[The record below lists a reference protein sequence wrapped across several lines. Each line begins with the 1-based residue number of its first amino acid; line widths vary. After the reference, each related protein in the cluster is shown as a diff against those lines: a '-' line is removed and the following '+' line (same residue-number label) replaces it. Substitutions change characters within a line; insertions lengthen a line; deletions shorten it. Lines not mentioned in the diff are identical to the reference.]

1 MIFFTNRLYE
11 TLAVASANTEKG
23 LKLLDDELNQTI
35 KTGTAIYNAK
45 IVKNDKS
52 VEKIEAGSFV
62 FVPNFKNKIIPLE
75 VMDVY
80 EERSYKKIIAE
91 DAGLEL
97 LNSDVGDHKM
107 KGTLREHILAT
118 IGKDSDWTIGI
129 DEIGDSKNL
138 TLEYTGISNQTKRIV
153 QIAGRFGAEIS
164 YDFKFEGN
172 EIKEKRINFVKE
184 RGKDTARRLEVGKEL
199 KDVKRN
205 VSITNLRTAVL
216 GVGKP
221 HKETIKTTK
230 TVKKT
235 IKVEEKPNSTKHTNG
250 KLDPFIN
257 WFQARKGR
265 VRYSMYART
274 GPNSYDCSSA
284 VHFAAKHAGL
294 LPSNHYIG
302 STETLFGMKGKYL
315 DEISRSDIRYG
326 DIFVA
331 GRQGASGGAGG
342 HTGAVL
348 DKNRIIHCNYG
359 SNGIAITPI
368 NGYTGGPPVRFFRWR
383 NSGAGTV
390 SVSNAKY
397 WTNKNI
403 AYHDLGWTLNGL
415 SAGQLNNWIRVKA
428 PGSPFNGQGNV
439 FMEAQKRSGLDAR
452 YILSHAA
459 LESAWGRSNI
469 AKRYNNYFG
478 IGAFDTDPNNA
489 KNFSNSGLASGI
501 INGAKWIAKNYYN
514 SSYKQ
519 TTLYKMRNNNGV
531 HQYATD
537 PNWHTKIAN
546 IMKGSERYTRPATP
560 SKNKTKEI
568 LETVSENKEVEKE
581 TNLKGYKYDD
591 GRYFVDKDGRVCDRE
606 ANAIWSKPNT
616 KGRYLSR
623 VYESEATS
631 QKTLFDE
638 CLNQLKKNNQPEIS
652 YDVNP
657 DKIPKDID
665 IGDRVRIIDHDYS
678 PALYLEARLVDVTTS
693 STNDYIDRAV
703 FANFVPKI
711 SGITQRLLNLQ
722 ANVQDFQYSFEN
734 QPYIMS
740 LESSSGNVFKDD
752 IVDTN
757 LIAKLTKAGI
767 DQSANVDGYIWER
780 ISKYTDK
787 LVVKD
792 EDWNEN
798 HKDLNEH
805 FIELSRSDIELEA
818 TFVCSAM
825 LDDLAVATAS
835 YTIKNLS
842 IGVYKQKEE
851 PDRNLLM
858 WGDVWQWEEGDIRFK
873 RIWKRDRWE
882 DTVTKRDLELLELTP
897 GPPGADG
904 KDGMPG
910 KPGVD
915 GKTSYAHF
923 AYADSADGVVGFTL
937 TATPGRKY
945 IGFYSD
951 FTKTDSKNPS
961 KYEWSRF
968 RGEDGIDGTPGRDGI
983 DGKPGPK
990 GLDGKTPYV
999 HFAYSNSLDGLKDFS
1014 TSDSLNKKYIGFYTD
1029 FSKADSTDY
1038 KDYNWSRYVGEDGK
1052 QGIPG
1057 KAGVDGK
1064 TPYFHTAWAD
1074 NEKGTLNFS
1083 TSYAGEKKYIGTY
1096 TDYNKNDSVN
1106 PSSYTWQLVKG
1117 KDGKDGV
1124 NGIPGKAGQDG
1135 KTPYFHTAWSNSSD
1149 GSKDFSTSQ
1158 AGDKLYIG
1166 TYTDFTKEDSS
1177 DFKKYTWQ
1185 LVKGNKG
1192 DKGSDGKDGGE
1203 FQWNLLLKGDKEII
1217 DSTEYNFAKY
1227 ELAEDIPEGSVV
1239 TLVLNMKG
1247 KRNPNTVSPYNTG
1260 GSLRALNNIN
1270 LPSDSGNEYQT
1281 YYVTDTWRGNKAGN
1295 KTLYLYW
1302 SIFNRPSFEPVSIKW
1317 AKLVYGSNPTLNYV
1331 PAQIEIHGKDGMPGP
1346 KGADGKDGIDGK
1358 DGKTGKIGQNLLRN
1372 SNVPV
1377 SNKDYPT
1384 NIWTLC
1390 ETLKDNEIVTVT
1402 MKVKVDRT
1410 SILHLYNSGGA
1421 ISLAYK
1427 EIMKEDDYKLISYTF
1442 PWKTWID
1449 VTWGEKHYEQTN
1461 PPALYLFN
1469 TTSGDSQDK
1478 ITTSVEWATLT
1489 RGDIPAIEWSPCHAD
1504 TDDAISEKASEES
1517 LQDLQV
1523 HFAMYPSAEE
1533 LNQNKIDLMKQQA
1546 YLDQLK
1552 TAIDSNALS
1561 LEDRLSIIEAN
1572 VGAGKLSLEA
1582 INTYLHFGEE
1592 GVLIGKEGE
1601 QVRLRLINNALEI
1614 TDGTKVVARF
1624 ANNQTETPNL
1634 KVSGA
1639 FEFGYHVANKVDLN
1653 GNKFTVVSPNI

>member
-1 MIFFTNRLYE
+1 MIFFTNRGYE
-11 TLAVASANTEKG
+11 TLAVASADTEKG

-45 IVKNDKS
+45 IAKNDKS

-62 FVPNFKNKIIPLE
+62 FVPNFKNKMIVLE
-75 VMDVY
+75 VMEVE

-118 IGKDSDWTIGI
+118 IGKDSDWVIGI
-129 DEIGDSKNL
+129 DEIGDSRNL
-138 TLEYTGISNQTKRIV
+138 TLEYTGVSNQTKRIV

-164 YDFKFEGN
+164 YSFIFDGN

-184 RGKDTARRLEVGKEL
+184 RGEDKAVRLEVGKEL

-235 IKVEEKPNSTKHTNG
+235 VNVNDSSTTTKHTNG

-265 VRYSMYART
+265 VRYSMYSRM

-315 DEISRSDIRYG
+315 DEISRADIRYG

-368 NGYTGGPPVRFFRWR
+368 NGYTGGPPVRWFRWR
-383 NSGAGTV
+383 NSGYGSQTV
-390 SVSNAKY
+390 SNRRY
-397 WTNKNI
+397 WTNSNVI
-403 AYHDLGWTLNGL
+403 YHDLGFNLGGL
-415 SAGQLNNWIRVKA
+415 SAGQLNNWVRAKS

-439 FMEAQKRSGLDAR
+439 FMEAQKQSGLDAR
-452 YILSHAA
+452 YILAHAA
-459 LESAWGRSNI
+459 LESAWGRSSI

-478 IGAFDTDPNNA
+478 IGAFDNDPNNA

-537 PNWHTKIAN
+537 PNWHNKIAN
-546 IMKGSERYTRPATP
+546 IMKGSERYTSP
-560 SKNKTKEI
+560 SGPNSTKTVTQ
-568 LETVSENKEVEKE
+568 TVTESKEVDKD

-591 GRYFVDKDGRVCDRE
+591 GRFFVDKDGRVCDRE
-606 ANAIWSKPNT
+606 ANAIWAKPNT

-623 VYESEATS
+623 IYESEATS

-657 DKIPKDID
+657 NKIPKNID
-665 IGDRVRIIDHDYS
+665 IGDRVRIIDHGYS

-703 FANFVPKI
+703 FANFVPKT
-711 SGITQRLLNLQ
+711 SGIAERLLNLQ
-722 ANVQDFQYSFEN
+722 ASVQDFKYSFEN
-734 QPYIMS
+734 QPYVMS
-740 LESSSGNVFKDD
+740 LESSSGNVFKND
-752 IVDTN
+752 IVDTH

-780 ISKYTDK
+780 ISKYPDK
-787 LVVKD
+787 VLIKD
-792 EDWNEN
+792 EDWNES
-798 HKDLNEH
+798 HKNNNEH
-805 FIELSRSDIELEA
+805 FIELNRSDIELEA

-835 YTIKNLS
+835 YTIKNFS

-858 WGDVWQWEEGDIRFK
+858 WGDVWQWEEGETKFK
-873 RIWKRDRWE
+873 RIWKSDRWE

-897 GPPGADG
+897 GPPG
-904 KDGMPG
+904 
-910 KPGVD
+910 V
-915 GKTSYAHF
+915 
-923 AYADSADGVVGFTL
+923 
-937 TATPGRKY
+937 
-945 IGFYSD
+945 
-951 FTKTDSKNPS
+951 
-961 KYEWSRF
+961 
-968 RGEDGIDGTPGRDGI
+968 
-983 DGKPGPK
+983 
-990 GLDGKTPYV
+990 
-999 HFAYSNSLDGLKDFS
+999 
-1014 TSDSLNKKYIGFYTD
+1014 
-1029 FSKADSTDY
+1029 
-1038 KDYNWSRYVGEDGK
+1038 
-1052 QGIPG
+1052 
-1057 KAGVDGK
+1057 
-1064 TPYFHTAWAD
+1064 
-1074 NEKGTLNFS
+1074 
-1083 TSYAGEKKYIGTY
+1083 
-1096 TDYNKNDSVN
+1096 
-1106 PSSYTWQLVKG
+1106 
-1117 KDGKDGV
+1117 
-1124 NGIPGKAGQDG
+1124 
-1135 KTPYFHTAWSNSSD
+1135 
-1149 GSKDFSTSQ
+1149 
-1158 AGDKLYIG
+1158 
-1166 TYTDFTKEDSS
+1166 
-1177 DFKKYTWQ
+1177 
-1185 LVKGNKG
+1185 
-1192 DKGSDGKDGGE
+1192 
-1203 FQWNLLLKGDKEII
+1203 
-1217 DSTEYNFAKY
+1217 
-1227 ELAEDIPEGSVV
+1227 
-1239 TLVLNMKG
+1239 
-1247 KRNPNTVSPYNTG
+1247 
-1260 GSLRALNNIN
+1260 
-1270 LPSDSGNEYQT
+1270 
-1281 YYVTDTWRGNKAGN
+1281 
-1295 KTLYLYW
+1295 
-1302 SIFNRPSFEPVSIKW
+1302 
-1317 AKLVYGSNPTLNYV
+1317 
-1331 PAQIEIHGKDGMPGP
+1331 
-1346 KGADGKDGIDGK
+1346 DGK

-1377 SNKDYPT
+1377 SNKNHPIY
-1384 NIWTLC
+1384 IWNLC
-1390 ETLKDNEIVTVT
+1390 ETPETGETMTLTAKLKLEKDDLIG
-1402 MKVKVDRT
+1402 
-1410 SILHLYNSGGA
+1410 LYNSNGY
-1421 ISLAYK
+1421 ISVGEYSNTSKSQDYIIYK
-1427 EIMKEDDYKLISYTF
+1427 STF
-1442 PWKTWID
+1442 KWKDKFLYNGKT
-1449 VTWGEKHYEQTN
+1449 YEQTN
-1461 PPALYLFN
+1461 PPTLRLYAHSNGNGDNKNNN
-1469 TTSGDSQDK
+1469 TVS
-1478 ITTSVEWATLT
+1478 IEWATLT
-1489 RGDIPAIEWSPCHAD
+1489 RGDIPAIEWSPCYAD
-1504 TDDAISEKASEES
+1504 VDDAISEKASEES

-1523 HFAMYPSAEE
+1523 HFAMYPTAEE
-1533 LNQNKIDLMKQQA
+1533 LNQNKVDLMKQQA

-1614 TDGTKVVARF
+1614 TDGSKVVARF

-1634 KVSGA
+1634 KVTGA
-1639 FEFGYHVANKVDLN
+1639 FEFGYHVASKVDLD
-1653 GNKFTVVSPNI
+1653 GNKYTVISSNI

>member
-1 MIFFTNRLYE
+1 MIFFTNRLYK
-11 TLAVASANTEKG
+11 TLAVASPDTHKG
-23 LKLLDDELNQTI
+23 LRLLDDELNQTI
-35 KTGTAIYNAK
+35 KTGTAIYTGK
-45 IVKNDKS
+45 IAKNDIS

-75 VMDVY
+75 VMEV
-80 EERSYKKIIAE
+80 EESRSYKKIIAE

-118 IGKDSDWTIGI
+118 IGNDSDWVIGI

-138 TLEYTGISNQTKRIV
+138 TLEYTGVSNQTKRIV

-164 YDFKFEGN
+164 YDFKFDGN

-216 GVGKP
+216 GIGRP
-221 HKETIKTTK
+221 HKESIKTTK

-235 IKVEEKPNSTKHTNG
+235 VKVNDSSSTTKQTNG
-250 KLDPFIN
+250 KLDAFIG
-257 WFQARKGR
+257 WFQARKGK
-265 VRYSMYART
+265 VSYSMYSRM
-274 GPNSYDCSSA
+274 GPRSYDCSSA

-331 GRQGASGGAGG
+331 GRQGASGGAAG

-348 DKNRIIHCNYG
+348 DKNRIIHCTY
-359 SNGIAITPI
+359 SKNGIAITPI

-390 SVSNAKY
+390 SVNNAKY
-397 WTNKNI
+397 WTNNNI

-415 SAGQLNNWIRVKA
+415 NAGQLNNWIRA
-428 PGSPFNGQGNV
+428 TSPSSPFNGQGNV
-439 FMEAQKRSGLDAR
+439 FMEAQKQSGLDAR
-452 YILSHAA
+452 YILAHAA

-478 IGAFDTDPNNA
+478 IGAFDNDPNNA

-537 PNWHTKIAN
+537 SNWHNKIAN
-546 IMKGSERYTRPATP
+546 IMKGSERYTRPAAP
-560 SKNKTKEI
+560 SKNKTKEV
-568 LETVSENKEVEKE
+568 LESVTENKEVEKE
-581 TNLKGYKYDD
+581 TNLKGYQYDD

-638 CLNQLKKNNQPEIS
+638 CLNQLKKNNQPEVS

-703 FANFVPKI
+703 FANFVPKT
-711 SGITQRLLNLQ
+711 SGIAQRLLNLQ
-722 ANVQDFQYSFEN
+722 ANVQDFKYSFEN
-734 QPYIMS
+734 QPYVMS

-780 ISKYTDK
+780 ISKYPDK
-787 LVVKD
+787 LVVSD
-792 EDWNEN
+792 EKWNEN

-805 FIELSRSDIELEA
+805 FIELKRSDIELEA

-851 PDRNLLM
+851 PDRQHLM
-858 WGDVWQWEEGDIRFK
+858 WGDVWQWEEGDIHFK
-873 RIWKRDRWE
+873 RIWKGDRWE

-910 KPGVD
+910 PKGAD
-915 GKTSYAHF
+915 GKTSYMHF
-923 AYADSADGVVGFTL
+923 AYADSKDGVVGFTL
-937 TATPGRKY
+937 TATTG
-945 IGFYSD
+945 
-951 FTKTDSKNPS
+951 
-961 KYEWSRF
+961 
-968 RGEDGIDGTPGRDGI
+968 
-983 DGKPGPK
+983 
-990 GLDGKTPYV
+990 
-999 HFAYSNSLDGLKDFS
+999 
-1014 TSDSLNKKYIGFYTD
+1014 KKYIGFYTD
-1029 FSKADSTDY
+1029 FIKEDSKDPKKY
-1038 KDYNWSRYVGEDGK
+1038 EWSKYVGDDGK
-1052 QGIPG
+1052 PGKDGINGIPG
-1057 KAGVDGK
+1057 KAGADGK
-1064 TPYFHTAWAD
+1064 TPYFHTAWA
-1074 NEKGTLNFS
+1074 
-1083 TSYAGEKKYIGTY
+1083 
-1096 TDYNKNDSVN
+1096 
-1106 PSSYTWQLVKG
+1106 
-1117 KDGKDGV
+1117 
-1124 NGIPGKAGQDG
+1124 
-1135 KTPYFHTAWSNSSD
+1135 NSSD

-1158 AGDKLYIG
+1158 AGEKLYIG
-1166 TYTDFTKEDSS
+1166 TYTDFVKEDSA
-1177 DFKKYTWQ
+1177 DPKKYTWQ

-1192 DKGSDGKDGGE
+1192 EKGDPGKQGVPGIDGKDGHTLTVQAYFSGTFKNHYTKGVFSNCDVFYDGVKIKVE
-1203 FQWNLLLKGDKEII
+1203 DTDAEYYYAGGVNTADYAKGYPESKQGWGDALRSNRDYLEIKYIISYRGLK
-1217 DSTEYNFAKY
+1217 SS
-1227 ELAEDIPEGSVV
+1227 SV
-1239 TLVLNMKG
+1239 
-1247 KRNPNTVSPYNTG
+1247 
-1260 GSLRALNNIN
+1260 
-1270 LPSDSGNEYQT
+1270 
-1281 YYVTDTWRGNKAGN
+1281 
-1295 KTLYLYW
+1295 
-1302 SIFNRPSFEPVSIKW
+1302 
-1317 AKLVYGSNPTLNYV
+1317 AKLVNVNDGEKGS
-1331 PAQIEIHGKDGMPGP
+1331 PGQ
-1346 KGADGKDGIDGK
+1346 

-1384 NIWTLC
+1384 KIWDIC
-1390 ETLKDNEIVTVT
+1390 ETLKDGEIVTFT
-1402 MKVKVDRT
+1402 MKVKVDRL
-1410 SILHLYNSGGA
+1410 SNVCLYNSGVA
-1421 ISLAYK
+1421 IYLRGENVAK
-1427 EIMKEDDYKLISYTF
+1427 KDDYKLIYMTF
-1442 PWKTWID
+1442 PWKTWAD
-1449 VTWGEKHYEQTN
+1449 VSWGQKHYEQTN
-1461 PPALYLFN
+1461 PPTVHLYNL
-1469 TTSGDSQDK
+1469 TLSGSQEK

-1489 RGDIPAIEWSPCHAD
+1489 RGDIPAIEWSPCYAD

-1523 HFAMYPSAEE
+1523 HFAMYPTAEE

-1561 LEDRLSIIEAN
+1561 LEDRLNIIEAN

-1614 TDGTKVVARF
+1614 TDGSKVVARF

-1653 GNKFTVVSPNI
+1653 GNKFTVISPNI

>member
-1 MIFFTNRLYE
+1 MIFFTNRGYE
-11 TLAVASANTEKG
+11 TLAVASADTEKG

-45 IVKNDKS
+45 IAKNDKS

-62 FVPNFKNKIIPLE
+62 FVPNFKNKMIPLE

-129 DEIGDSKNL
+129 DEIGDSRNL
-138 TLEYTGISNQTKRIV
+138 TLEYTGVSNQTKRIV

-164 YDFKFEGN
+164 YSFIFDGN

-184 RGKDTARRLEVGKEL
+184 RGEDKAVRLEVGKEL

-205 VSITNLRTAVL
+205 ISITNLRTAVL

-235 IKVEEKPNSTKHTNG
+235 VNVNDSSTTTKHTNG

-265 VRYSMYART
+265 VRYSMYSRM
-274 GPNSYDCSSA
+274 GPSSYDCSSS

-315 DEISRSDIRYG
+315 DEISRADIRYG

-368 NGYTGGPPVRFFRWR
+368 NGYTGGPPVRWFRWR
-383 NSGAGTV
+383 NSGYGSQTV
-390 SVSNAKY
+390 SNRRY
-397 WTNKNI
+397 WTNSNVI
-403 AYHDLGWTLNGL
+403 YHNLGFNLGGL
-415 SAGQLNNWIRVKA
+415 SAGQLNNWIRA
-428 PGSPFNGQGNV
+428 TSPSSPFNGQGNV
-439 FMEAQKRSGLDAR
+439 FMEAQKQSGLDAR
-452 YILSHAA
+452 YILAHAA

-478 IGAFDTDPNNA
+478 IGAFDNDPNNA

-537 PNWHTKIAN
+537 PNWHNKIAN
-546 IMKGSERYTRPATP
+546 IMKGSERYTSP
-560 SKNKTKEI
+560 SGPNSTKTVTQ
-568 LETVSENKEVEKE
+568 TVTESKEVDKD

-591 GRYFVDKDGRVCDRE
+591 GRFFVDKDGRVCDRE
-606 ANAIWSKPNT
+606 ANAIWAKPNT
-616 KGRYLSR
+616 KGKYLSR
-623 VYESEATS
+623 IYESEATS

-638 CLNQLKKNNQPEIS
+638 CLSQLKKNNQPEVS

-657 DKIPKDID
+657 NKIPKDID
-665 IGDRVRIIDHDYS
+665 VGDRVRIIDHDYS

-693 STNDYIDRAV
+693 STNDYINSAV
-703 FANFVPKI
+703 FANFVPKT
-711 SGITQRLLNLQ
+711 SGIAERLLNLQ
-722 ANVQDFQYSFEN
+722 ANVQEFKYSFEN
-734 QPYIMS
+734 QPYVMS

-780 ISKYTDK
+780 ISKYPDK
-787 LVVKD
+787 LVIKD
-792 EDWNEN
+792 EEWNEN
-798 HKDLNEH
+798 HKELNEH

-842 IGVYKQKEE
+842 IGIYKQKEE

-858 WGDVWQWEEGDIRFK
+858 WGDVWQWEEGKTKFK
-873 RIWKRDRWE
+873 RIWKGDRWE

-897 GPPGADG
+897 GPPGQDG

-910 KPGVD
+910 KAGAD
-915 GKTSYAHF
+915 GKTSYMHF
-923 AYADSADGVVGFTL
+923 AYADSKDGVVGFTL
-937 TATPGRKY
+937 TATSG
-945 IGFYSD
+945 
-951 FTKTDSKNPS
+951 
-961 KYEWSRF
+961 
-968 RGEDGIDGTPGRDGI
+968 
-983 DGKPGPK
+983 
-990 GLDGKTPYV
+990 
-999 HFAYSNSLDGLKDFS
+999 
-1014 TSDSLNKKYIGFYTD
+1014 KKYIGFYTD
-1029 FSKADSTDY
+1029 FVKADS
-1038 KDYNWSRYVGEDGK
+1038 KDPKKYEWSKYVGDDGK
-1052 QGIPG
+1052 P
-1057 KAGVDGK
+1057 
-1064 TPYFHTAWAD
+1064 
-1074 NEKGTLNFS
+1074 
-1083 TSYAGEKKYIGTY
+1083 
-1096 TDYNKNDSVN
+1096 
-1106 PSSYTWQLVKG
+1106 
-1117 KDGKDGV
+1117 GKDGV
-1124 NGIPGKAGQDG
+1124 NGIPGKAGADG
-1135 KTPYFHTAWSNSSD
+1135 KTPYFHTAWANSSD

-1158 AGDKLYIG
+1158 AGEKLYIG
-1166 TYTDFTKEDSS
+1166 TYTDYAKEDSR
-1177 DFKKYTWQ
+1177 DPKKYTWQ
-1185 LVKGNKG
+1185 LVKGNTGPKG
-1192 DKGSDGKDGGE
+1192 VDGKDGHVLTVEAWLEGE
-1203 FQWNLLLKGDKEII
+1203 FRNYKTKNVKRII
-1217 DSTEYNFAKY
+1217 QAKY
-1227 ELAEDIPEGSVV
+1227 DGEDIELDNSNTEVYNCYGNGEWSRAALSDFWADWDRQYEYIANKVV
-1239 TLVLNMKG
+1239 VSYKG
-1247 KRNPNTVSPYNTG
+1247 LKAEAYAR
-1260 GSLRALNNIN
+1260 LDNI
-1270 LPSDSGNEYQT
+1270 
-1281 YYVTDTWRGNKAGN
+1281 
-1295 KTLYLYW
+1295 
-1302 SIFNRPSFEPVSIKW
+1302 
-1317 AKLVYGSNPTLNYV
+1317 
-1331 PAQIEIHGKDGMPGP
+1331 KDGEKGEPGKQGIP
-1346 KGADGKDGIDGK
+1346 GKNGADGK

-1377 SNKDYPT
+1377 ENKDYNT
-1384 NIWTLC
+1384 NEWTLC
-1390 ETLKDNEIVTVT
+1390 ETPTTGET
-1402 MKVKVDRT
+1402 MTFTAKVKLEKDDKLMV
-1410 SILHLYNSGGA
+1410 YNSGGM
-1421 ISLAYK
+1421 IRLNWWTEVKSG
-1427 EIMKEDDYKLISYTF
+1427 DYVIYSSTF
-1442 PWKTWID
+1442 NWRDKIEYNGKT
-1449 VTWGEKHYEQTN
+1449 YEQTN
-1461 PPALYLFN
+1461 PPTLIFYAHSNGNGNNKNNN
-1469 TTSGDSQDK
+1469 TVS
-1478 ITTSVEWATLT
+1478 IEWATLT
-1489 RGDIPAIEWSPCHAD
+1489 RGDIPAIEWSPCYAD

-1523 HFAMYPSAEE
+1523 HFAMYPTAEE

-1634 KVSGA
+1634 KVTGA
-1639 FEFGYHVANKVDLN
+1639 FEFGYHVASKVDLD
-1653 GNKFTVVSPNI
+1653 GNKFTVISSNI

>member
-1 MIFFTNRLYE
+1 MIFFTNRGYE
-11 TLAVASANTEKG
+11 TLAVASVDTEKG

-35 KTGTAIYNAK
+35 NTGTAIYNAK
-45 IVKNDKS
+45 IAKNDKS

-62 FVPNFKNKIIPLE
+62 FVPNFKNKMIPLE

-138 TLEYTGISNQTKRIV
+138 TLEYTGVSNQTKRIV

-164 YDFKFEGN
+164 YSFIFDGN

-184 RGKDTARRLEVGKEL
+184 RGEDKAVRLEVGKEL

-235 IKVEEKPNSTKHTNG
+235 VNVNDGSTTTKHTNG

-265 VRYSMYART
+265 VRYSMYSRM
-274 GPNSYDCSSA
+274 GPSSYDCSSA

-368 NGYTGGPPVRFFRWR
+368 NGYTGGPPVRWFRWR
-383 NSGAGTV
+383 NSGYGSQTV
-390 SVSNAKY
+390 SNRRY
-397 WTNKNI
+397 WTNSNVI
-403 AYHDLGWTLNGL
+403 YHDLGFNLGGL
-415 SAGQLNNWIRVKA
+415 SAGQLNNWIRA
-428 PGSPFNGQGNV
+428 TSPGSPFNGQGNV
-439 FMEAQKRSGLDAR
+439 FMEAQKQSGLDAR
-452 YILSHAA
+452 YILAHAA
-459 LESAWGRSNI
+459 LESGWGKSNI

-478 IGAFDTDPNNA
+478 IGAFDNDPNNA

-537 PNWHTKIAN
+537 PNWHNKIAN
-546 IMKGSERYTRPATP
+546 IMKGSERYTSP
-560 SKNKTKEI
+560 SGLNSRKTVTQ
-568 LETVSENKEVEKE
+568 TVTESKQVDKD

-591 GRYFVDKDGRVCDRE
+591 GRFFVDKDGRVCDRE
-606 ANAIWSKPNT
+606 ANAIWAKPNT

-638 CLNQLKKNNQPEIS
+638 CLNQLKKNNEPEVT

-657 DKIPKDID
+657 NKIPKDID

-693 STNDYIDRAV
+693 STNDYINSAV
-703 FANFVPKI
+703 FANFVPKT
-711 SGITQRLLNLQ
+711 SGIAERLLNLQ
-722 ANVQDFQYSFEN
+722 ANVQDFKYSFEN
-734 QPYIMS
+734 QPYVMS

-780 ISKYTDK
+780 ISKYPDK
-787 LVVKD
+787 LVVDD
-792 EDWNEN
+792 EKWNEN
-798 HKDLNEH
+798 HKDNNEH
-805 FIELSRSDIELEA
+805 FIELTRSDIELEA

-842 IGVYKQKEE
+842 IGIYKQKEE
-851 PDRNLLM
+851 PDRKLLM
-858 WGDVWQWEEGDIRFK
+858 WGDVWQWEDGETKFK
-873 RIWKRDRWE
+873 RIWKGDRWE

-910 KPGVD
+910 KPGAD
-915 GKTSYAHF
+915 GKTSYMHF
-923 AYADSADGVVGFTL
+923 AYSDSQDGVVGFTL
-937 TATPGRKY
+937 TATSG
-945 IGFYSD
+945 
-951 FTKTDSKNPS
+951 
-961 KYEWSRF
+961 
-968 RGEDGIDGTPGRDGI
+968 
-983 DGKPGPK
+983 
-990 GLDGKTPYV
+990 
-999 HFAYSNSLDGLKDFS
+999 
-1014 TSDSLNKKYIGFYTD
+1014 KKYIGFYTD
-1029 FSKADSTDY
+1029 FVKEDSKDPKKY
-1038 KDYNWSRYVGEDGK
+1038 EWSKYVGDDGK
-1052 QGIPG
+1052 P
-1057 KAGVDGK
+1057 
-1064 TPYFHTAWAD
+1064 
-1074 NEKGTLNFS
+1074 
-1083 TSYAGEKKYIGTY
+1083 
-1096 TDYNKNDSVN
+1096 
-1106 PSSYTWQLVKG
+1106 
-1117 KDGKDGV
+1117 GKDGV
-1124 NGIPGKAGQDG
+1124 NGIPGKAGADG
-1135 KTPYFHTAWSNSSD
+1135 KTPYFHTAWANSSD

-1158 AGDKLYIG
+1158 AGEKMYIG
-1166 TYTDFTKEDSS
+1166 TYTDFVKEDSA
-1177 DFKKYTWQ
+1177 DPKKYTWQ
-1185 LVKGNKG
+1185 LVKGNTGPKG
-1192 DKGSDGKDGGE
+1192 DKGDRGPTGAKGVDGKDGHVLTVEVWLEGE
-1203 FQWNLLLKGDKEII
+1203 FRNYKTKDVKRIIQAKYDGEDIELDSSNTEIYNCYGNGEWEKTSLVGYWGDRDRQYEYIANKVVVSYKGLKAEAYARLDNIKDGEKGDPGKQG
-1217 DSTEYNFAKY
+1217 
-1227 ELAEDIPEGSVV
+1227 IP
-1239 TLVLNMKG
+1239 G
-1247 KRNPNTVSPYNTG
+1247 KN
-1260 GSLRALNNIN
+1260 
-1270 LPSDSGNEYQT
+1270 
-1281 YYVTDTWRGNKAGN
+1281 
-1295 KTLYLYW
+1295 
-1302 SIFNRPSFEPVSIKW
+1302 
-1317 AKLVYGSNPTLNYV
+1317 
-1331 PAQIEIHGKDGMPGP
+1331 
-1346 KGADGKDGIDGK
+1346 GIDGK

-1377 SNKDYPT
+1377 SNKNYPT
-1384 NIWTLC
+1384 NIWNLC
-1390 ETLKDNEIVTVT
+1390 ETPTTGETMTFTVKIKMEKDDSLQLINSDWRIPLMEFKKLSKDYQIWSKTFNW
-1402 MKVKVDRT
+1402 VDKREYNGKT
-1410 SILHLYNSGGA
+1410 YEQKNPPSLHLYINSNGNGNNK
-1421 ISLAYK
+1421 Y
-1427 EIMKEDDYKLISYTF
+1427 
-1442 PWKTWID
+1442 
-1449 VTWGEKHYEQTN
+1449 N
-1461 PPALYLFN
+1461 N
-1469 TTSGDSQDK
+1469 TVS
-1478 ITTSVEWATLT
+1478 IEWATLT
-1489 RGDIPAIEWSPCHAD
+1489 RGDIPAIEWSPCYAD
-1504 TDDAISEKASEES
+1504 VDDSISEKASEES

-1523 HFAMYPSAEE
+1523 HFAMYPTAEE

-1601 QVRLRLINNALEI
+1601 QLRLRLINNALEI
-1614 TDGTKVVARF
+1614 TDGSKVVARF

-1634 KVSGA
+1634 KVTGA
-1639 FEFGYHVANKVDLN
+1639 FEFGYHVASKVDLD
-1653 GNKFTVVSPNI
+1653 GNKYTVISSNI

>member
-11 TLAVASANTEKG
+11 TLAVASSDTHKG
-23 LKLLDDELNQTI
+23 LVLLDDELNQTI
-35 KTGTAIYNAK
+35 KTGTAIYTGK
-45 IVKNDKS
+45 IAKNDIS

-75 VMDVY
+75 VMEV
-80 EERSYKKIIAE
+80 EESRSYKKIIAE

-107 KGTLREHILAT
+107 KGTLREHIMAT
-118 IGKDSDWTIGI
+118 IGNDSDWVIGI
-129 DEIGDSKNL
+129 DEIGDSRNL
-138 TLEYTGISNQTKRIV
+138 TLEYTGVSNQTKRIV

-164 YDFKFEGN
+164 YDFKFDGN

-184 RGKDTARRLEVGKEL
+184 RGKDTARRLEIGKEL

-205 VSITNLRTAVL
+205 VSIANLRTAVL
-216 GVGKP
+216 GIGKP
-221 HKETIKTTK
+221 YKENIKTTK

-235 IKVEEKPNSTKHTNG
+235 VKVNDSSSTTKQTNG
-250 KLDPFIN
+250 KLDAFIG
-257 WFQARKGR
+257 WFQARKGK
-265 VRYSMYART
+265 VSYSMYSRM

-331 GRQGASGGAGG
+331 GRQGASGGAAG

-348 DKNRIIHCNYG
+348 DKNRIIHCTY
-359 SNGIAITPI
+359 SKNGIAITPI

-390 SVSNAKY
+390 SVNNAKY
-397 WTNKNI
+397 WTNNNI

-415 SAGQLNNWIRVKA
+415 NAGQLNNWIRA
-428 PGSPFNGQGNV
+428 TSPGSPFNGQGNV
-439 FMEAQKRSGLDAR
+439 FMEAQKQSGLDAR
-452 YILSHAA
+452 YILAHAA

-478 IGAFDTDPNNA
+478 IGAFDNDPNNA

-537 PNWHTKIAN
+537 PNWHNKIAN
-546 IMKGSERYTRPATP
+546 IMKGSERYTRPAVP
-560 SKNKTKEI
+560 SKNKTKEV
-568 LETVSENKEVEKE
+568 LETVTENKEIEKE

-591 GRYFVDKDGRVCDRE
+591 GRYFVDKEGRVCDRE

-703 FANFVPKI
+703 FANFVPKT
-711 SGITQRLLNLQ
+711 SGIAERLLNLQ
-722 ANVQDFQYSFEN
+722 ANVQDFKYSFEN
-734 QPYIMS
+734 QPYVMS

-780 ISKYTDK
+780 ISKYPDK

-792 EDWNEN
+792 EEWNEN
-798 HKDLNEH
+798 HKDNNEH

-842 IGVYKQKEE
+842 IGIYKQKEE
-851 PDRNLLM
+851 PDRKLLM
-858 WGDVWQWEEGDIRFK
+858 WGDVWQWEEGDIKFK
-873 RIWKRDRWE
+873 RIWKGDRWE

-897 GPPGADG
+897 GPPGQDG

-910 KPGVD
+910 KAGAD
-915 GKTSYAHF
+915 GKTSYMHF
-923 AYADSADGVVGFTL
+923 AYADSQDGVIGFTL
-937 TATPGRKY
+937 TATNG
-945 IGFYSD
+945 
-951 FTKTDSKNPS
+951 
-961 KYEWSRF
+961 
-968 RGEDGIDGTPGRDGI
+968 
-983 DGKPGPK
+983 
-990 GLDGKTPYV
+990 
-999 HFAYSNSLDGLKDFS
+999 
-1014 TSDSLNKKYIGFYTD
+1014 KKYIGFYTD
-1029 FSKADSTDY
+1029 FVKEDSKDPKKY
-1038 KDYNWSRYVGEDGK
+1038 EWSKYVGDDGRPGRDGAK
-1052 QGIPG
+1052 GIPG
-1057 KAGVDGK
+1057 KAG
-1064 TPYFHTAWAD
+1064 A
-1074 NEKGTLNFS
+1074 
-1083 TSYAGEKKYIGTY
+1083 
-1096 TDYNKNDSVN
+1096 
-1106 PSSYTWQLVKG
+1106 
-1117 KDGKDGV
+1117 
-1124 NGIPGKAGQDG
+1124 DG
-1135 KTPYFHTAWSNSSD
+1135 KTPYFHTAWSNSAD
-1149 GSKDFSTSQ
+1149 GGKDFSISQ
-1158 AGDKLYIG
+1158 AGEKLYIG
-1166 TYTDFTKEDSS
+1166 TYTDYTKEDSV
-1177 DFKKYTWQ
+1177 DPKKYTWQ

-1192 DKGSDGKDGGE
+1192 DKGDTGSKGQDGKQGPKGEQGIPGKDGQPGA
-1203 FQWNLLLKGDKEII
+1203 KGD
-1217 DSTEYNFAKY
+1217 
-1227 ELAEDIPEGSVV
+1227 
-1239 TLVLNMKG
+1239 
-1247 KRNPNTVSPYNTG
+1247 
-1260 GSLRALNNIN
+1260 
-1270 LPSDSGNEYQT
+1270 
-1281 YYVTDTWRGNKAGN
+1281 RGP
-1295 KTLYLYW
+1295 
-1302 SIFNRPSFEPVSIKW
+1302 I
-1317 AKLVYGSNPTLNYV
+1317 
-1331 PAQIEIHGKDGMPGP
+1331 GP
-1346 KGADGKDGIDGK
+1346 KGADGK

-1377 SNKDYPT
+1377 SNKDYNT
-1384 NIWTLC
+1384 KEWTLC
-1390 ETLKDNEIVTVT
+1390 ETPTTGET
-1402 MKVKVDRT
+1402 MTFTAKVKLEKDDKLMV
-1410 SILHLYNSGGA
+1410 YNSGEM
-1421 ISLAYK
+1421 IRLNWWTDVSKSKDYVIYSSTFNWKDTYEYK
-1427 EIMKEDDYKLISYTF
+1427 GNS
-1442 PWKTWID
+1442 
-1449 VTWGEKHYEQTN
+1449 YEQTN
-1461 PPALYLFN
+1461 PPTLRVYTHSNGNGNNKNNN
-1469 TTSGDSQDK
+1469 TVS
-1478 ITTSVEWATLT
+1478 IEWATLT
-1489 RGDIPAIEWSPCHAD
+1489 RGDIPAIEWSPCYAD
-1504 TDDAISEKASEES
+1504 VDDAISEKASEES

-1523 HFAMYPSAEE
+1523 HFAMYPTAEE

-1546 YLDQLK
+1546 YLNQLK

-1614 TDGTKVVARF
+1614 TDGSKVVARF

-1639 FEFGYHVANKVDLN
+1639 FEFGYHVANKVDLG
-1653 GNKFTVVSPNI
+1653 GNKYTVISANI

>member
-1 MIFFTNRLYE
+1 MIFFTNRGYE
-11 TLAVASANTEKG
+11 TLAVASADTEKG

-45 IVKNDKS
+45 IAKNDKS

-62 FVPNFKNKIIPLE
+62 FVPNFKNKMIVLE
-75 VMDVY
+75 VMEVE

-118 IGKDSDWTIGI
+118 IGKDSDWVIGI
-129 DEIGDSKNL
+129 DEIGDSRNL
-138 TLEYTGISNQTKRIV
+138 TLEYTGVSNQTKRIV

-164 YDFKFEGN
+164 YSFIFDGN

-184 RGKDTARRLEVGKEL
+184 RVEDKAVRLEVGKEL

-235 IKVEEKPNSTKHTNG
+235 VNVNDSSTTTKHTNG

-265 VRYSMYART
+265 VRYSMYSRM

-315 DEISRSDIRYG
+315 DEISRADIRYG

-368 NGYTGGPPVRFFRWR
+368 NGYTGGPPVRWFRWR
-383 NSGAGTV
+383 NSGYGSQTV
-390 SVSNAKY
+390 SNRRY
-397 WTNKNI
+397 WTNSNVI
-403 AYHDLGWTLNGL
+403 YHDLGFNLGGL
-415 SAGQLNNWIRVKA
+415 SAGQLNNWVRAKS

-439 FMEAQKRSGLDAR
+439 FMEAQKQSGLDAR
-452 YILSHAA
+452 YILAHAA
-459 LESAWGRSNI
+459 LESAWGRSSI

-478 IGAFDTDPNNA
+478 IGAFDNDPNNA

-537 PNWHTKIAN
+537 PNWHNKIAN
-546 IMKGSERYTRPATP
+546 IMKGSERYTSP
-560 SKNKTKEI
+560 SGPNSTKTVTQ
-568 LETVSENKEVEKE
+568 TVTESKEVDKD

-591 GRYFVDKDGRVCDRE
+591 GRFFVDKDGRVCDRE
-606 ANAIWSKPNT
+606 ANAIWAKPNT

-623 VYESEATS
+623 IYESEATS

-657 DKIPKDID
+657 NKIPKNID
-665 IGDRVRIIDHDYS
+665 IGDRVRIIDHGYS

-703 FANFVPKI
+703 FANFVPKT
-711 SGITQRLLNLQ
+711 SGIAERLLNLQ
-722 ANVQDFQYSFEN
+722 ASVQDFKYSFEN
-734 QPYIMS
+734 QPYVMS
-740 LESSSGNVFKDD
+740 LESSSGNVFKND
-752 IVDTN
+752 IVDTH

-780 ISKYTDK
+780 ISKYPDK
-787 LVVKD
+787 VLIKD
-792 EDWNEN
+792 EDWNES
-798 HKDLNEH
+798 HKDNNEH
-805 FIELSRSDIELEA
+805 FIELNRSDIELEA

-835 YTIKNLS
+835 YTIKNFS

-858 WGDVWQWEEGDIRFK
+858 WGDVWQWEEGETKFK
-873 RIWKRDRWE
+873 RIWKSDRWE

-897 GPPGADG
+897 GPPG
-904 KDGMPG
+904 
-910 KPGVD
+910 V
-915 GKTSYAHF
+915 
-923 AYADSADGVVGFTL
+923 
-937 TATPGRKY
+937 
-945 IGFYSD
+945 
-951 FTKTDSKNPS
+951 
-961 KYEWSRF
+961 
-968 RGEDGIDGTPGRDGI
+968 
-983 DGKPGPK
+983 
-990 GLDGKTPYV
+990 
-999 HFAYSNSLDGLKDFS
+999 
-1014 TSDSLNKKYIGFYTD
+1014 
-1029 FSKADSTDY
+1029 
-1038 KDYNWSRYVGEDGK
+1038 
-1052 QGIPG
+1052 
-1057 KAGVDGK
+1057 
-1064 TPYFHTAWAD
+1064 
-1074 NEKGTLNFS
+1074 
-1083 TSYAGEKKYIGTY
+1083 
-1096 TDYNKNDSVN
+1096 
-1106 PSSYTWQLVKG
+1106 
-1117 KDGKDGV
+1117 
-1124 NGIPGKAGQDG
+1124 
-1135 KTPYFHTAWSNSSD
+1135 
-1149 GSKDFSTSQ
+1149 
-1158 AGDKLYIG
+1158 
-1166 TYTDFTKEDSS
+1166 
-1177 DFKKYTWQ
+1177 
-1185 LVKGNKG
+1185 
-1192 DKGSDGKDGGE
+1192 
-1203 FQWNLLLKGDKEII
+1203 
-1217 DSTEYNFAKY
+1217 
-1227 ELAEDIPEGSVV
+1227 
-1239 TLVLNMKG
+1239 
-1247 KRNPNTVSPYNTG
+1247 
-1260 GSLRALNNIN
+1260 
-1270 LPSDSGNEYQT
+1270 
-1281 YYVTDTWRGNKAGN
+1281 
-1295 KTLYLYW
+1295 
-1302 SIFNRPSFEPVSIKW
+1302 
-1317 AKLVYGSNPTLNYV
+1317 
-1331 PAQIEIHGKDGMPGP
+1331 
-1346 KGADGKDGIDGK
+1346 DGK

-1377 SNKDYPT
+1377 SNKNHPIY
-1384 NIWTLC
+1384 IWNLC
-1390 ETLKDNEIVTVT
+1390 ETPETGETMTLTAKLKLEKDDLIG
-1402 MKVKVDRT
+1402 
-1410 SILHLYNSGGA
+1410 LYNSNGY
-1421 ISLAYK
+1421 ISVGEYSNTSKSQDYIIYK
-1427 EIMKEDDYKLISYTF
+1427 STF
-1442 PWKTWID
+1442 KWKDKFLYNGKT
-1449 VTWGEKHYEQTN
+1449 YEQTN
-1461 PPALYLFN
+1461 PPTLRLYAHSNGNGDNKNNN
-1469 TTSGDSQDK
+1469 TVS
-1478 ITTSVEWATLT
+1478 IEWATLT
-1489 RGDIPAIEWSPCHAD
+1489 RGDIPAIEWSPCYAD
-1504 TDDAISEKASEES
+1504 VDDAISEKASEES

-1523 HFAMYPSAEE
+1523 HFAMYPTAEE
-1533 LNQNKIDLMKQQA
+1533 LNQNKVDLMKQQA

-1614 TDGTKVVARF
+1614 TDGSKVVARF

-1634 KVSGA
+1634 KVTGA
-1639 FEFGYHVANKVDLN
+1639 FEFGYHVASKVDLD
-1653 GNKFTVVSPNI
+1653 GNKYTVISSNI

>member
-11 TLAVASANTEKG
+11 TLAVASVDTEEG

-35 KTGTAIYNAK
+35 KTGTAIYTAK
-45 IVKNDKS
+45 IAKNDIS
-52 VEKIEAGSFV
+52 AEKVEAGSFV
-62 FVPNFKNKIIPLE
+62 FVPNFKNKIIVLE

-80 EERSYKKIIAE
+80 DERSYKKIIAE

-118 IGKDSDWTIGI
+118 IGDDSDWVIGL
-129 DEIGDSKNL
+129 DEIGNSKNL

-164 YDFKFEGN
+164 YDFIFDGN

-265 VRYSMYART
+265 VRYSMYARM

-390 SVSNAKY
+390 SVSNSKY

-415 SAGQLNNWIRVKA
+415 SAGQLNNWIRAKA

-439 FMEAQKRSGLDAR
+439 FMEAQKQSGLDAR

-469 AKRYNNYFG
+469 AKKYNNYFG
-478 IGAFDTDPNNA
+478 IGAFDNDPNNA

-514 SSYKQ
+514 STYKQ

-546 IMKGSERYTRPATP
+546 IMKGSERYTRPAAP

-568 LETVSENKEVEKE
+568 LETVTENKEIEKE

-638 CLNQLKKNNQPEIS
+638 CLNQLKKNNQPEVS

-703 FANFVPKI
+703 FANFVPKT
-711 SGITQRLLNLQ
+711 SGIAERLLNLQ
-722 ANVQDFQYSFEN
+722 ENVQDFKYSFEN

-740 LESSSGNVFKDD
+740 LESTSGNVFKDD
-752 IVDTN
+752 IVDTH

-767 DQSANVDGYIWER
+767 DQSANVDGFIWER
-780 ISKYTDK
+780 VSKYPDK
-787 LVVKD
+787 LVVAD
-792 EDWNEN
+792 EEWNES
-798 HKDLNEH
+798 HKDNNEH
-805 FIELSRSDIELEA
+805 FIELTRSDIELEA
-818 TFVCSAM
+818 TFVCSAI
-825 LDDLAVATAS
+825 LDEYAVATAS
-835 YTIKNLS
+835 YTIKNLA
-842 IGVYKQKEE
+842 IGIYKQKEE
-851 PDRNLLM
+851 PDRKLLM
-858 WGDVWQWEEGDIRFK
+858 WGDVWQWEEGETKFK
-873 RIWKRDRWE
+873 RIWKGDRWE

-910 KPGVD
+910 KPGAD
-915 GKTSYAHF
+915 GKTSYMHF

-937 TATPGRKY
+937 TATSG
-945 IGFYSD
+945 
-951 FTKTDSKNPS
+951 
-961 KYEWSRF
+961 
-968 RGEDGIDGTPGRDGI
+968 
-983 DGKPGPK
+983 
-990 GLDGKTPYV
+990 
-999 HFAYSNSLDGLKDFS
+999 
-1014 TSDSLNKKYIGFYTD
+1014 KKYIGFYTD
-1029 FSKADSTDY
+1029 FVKEDSKDPKKY
-1038 KDYNWSRYVGEDGK
+1038 EWSKYVGDDGK
-1052 QGIPG
+1052 P
-1057 KAGVDGK
+1057 
-1064 TPYFHTAWAD
+1064 
-1074 NEKGTLNFS
+1074 
-1083 TSYAGEKKYIGTY
+1083 
-1096 TDYNKNDSVN
+1096 
-1106 PSSYTWQLVKG
+1106 
-1117 KDGKDGV
+1117 GKDGV
-1124 NGIPGKAGQDG
+1124 NGIPGKAGADG
-1135 KTPYFHTAWSNSSD
+1135 KTPYFHTAWANSSD

-1166 TYTDFTKEDSS
+1166 TYTDFTKEDST
-1177 DFKKYTWQ
+1177 DPKKYTWN

-1192 DKGSDGKDGGE
+1192 E
-1203 FQWNLLLKGDKEII
+1203 KGDKGEPG
-1217 DSTEYNFAKY
+1217 KQG
-1227 ELAEDIPEGSVV
+1227 IP
-1239 TLVLNMKG
+1239 G
-1247 KRNPNTVSPYNTG
+1247 K
-1260 GSLRALNNIN
+1260 
-1270 LPSDSGNEYQT
+1270 
-1281 YYVTDTWRGNKAGN
+1281 
-1295 KTLYLYW
+1295 
-1302 SIFNRPSFEPVSIKW
+1302 
-1317 AKLVYGSNPTLNYV
+1317 
-1331 PAQIEIHGKDGMPGP
+1331 
-1346 KGADGKDGIDGK
+1346 DGK

-1377 SNKDYPT
+1377 SNKDYNT

-1390 ETLKDNEIVTVT
+1390 ETPEAGET
-1402 MKVKVDRT
+1402 MTFTAKVKLEKDDKLMV
-1410 SILHLYNSGGA
+1410 YNSGGM
-1421 ISLAYK
+1421 ITLDWWTDVSK
-1427 EIMKEDDYKLISYTF
+1427 SQDYVIYSSTF
-1442 PWKTWID
+1442 NWKDTNEYNGK
-1449 VTWGEKHYEQTN
+1449 TYEQTN
-1461 PPALYLFN
+1461 PPTLRLYAYSNGNGNNKNNN
-1469 TTSGDSQDK
+1469 TVS
-1478 ITTSVEWATLT
+1478 IEWATLT
-1489 RGDIPAIEWSPCHAD
+1489 RGDIPAIEWSPCYAD

-1523 HFAMYPSAEE
+1523 HFAMYPTAEE

-1561 LEDRLSIIEAN
+1561 LEDRLDIIEAN

-1614 TDGTKVVARF
+1614 TDGSKVVAKF

-1634 KVSGA
+1634 KVTGA
-1639 FEFGYHVANKVDLN
+1639 FEFGYHVANKADLDN
-1653 GNKFTVVSPNI
+1653 NKFTVISPNI

>member
-11 TLAVASANTEKG
+11 TLAVASPNTEKG
-23 LKLLDDELNQTI
+23 LKILDDELNQTI
-35 KTGTAIYNAK
+35 KTGTAIYTGK
-45 IVKNDKS
+45 IAKNDIS

-75 VMDVY
+75 VMEV
-80 EERSYKKIIAE
+80 EESRSYKKIIAE

-118 IGKDSDWTIGI
+118 IGNDSDWVIGI

-138 TLEYTGISNQTKRIV
+138 TLEYNGVTNQTKRIV

-216 GVGKP
+216 GIGKP

-265 VRYSMYART
+265 VRYSMYARM

-302 STETLFGMKGKYL
+302 STETLFSMKGKYL

-415 SAGQLNNWIRVKA
+415 SAGQLNNWIRAKA
-428 PGSPFNGQGNV
+428 PGSSFNGQGNV
-439 FMEAQKRSGLDAR
+439 FMEAQKQSGLDAR

-478 IGAFDTDPNNA
+478 IGAFDNDPNNA

-546 IMKGSERYTRPATP
+546 IMKGSERYTKAAQP
-560 SKNKTKEI
+560 SKTKTKQV
-568 LETVSENKEVEKE
+568 LQTVTQSKQVEKE

-591 GRYFVDKDGRVCDRE
+591 GRFFVDKDGRVCDRE

-638 CLNQLKKNNQPEIS
+638 CLNQLKKNNQPEVS

-703 FANFVPKI
+703 FANFVPKT
-711 SGITQRLLNLQ
+711 SGIAQRLLNLQ
-722 ANVQDFQYSFEN
+722 ANVQDFKYSFEN
-734 QPYIMS
+734 QPYVMS
-740 LESSSGNVFKDD
+740 IESSSGNVFKDD

-780 ISKYTDK
+780 ISKYPDK
-787 LVVKD
+787 LVVAD
-792 EDWNEN
+792 EKWNEN
-798 HKDLNEH
+798 HKDNNEH
-805 FIELSRSDIELEA
+805 FIELKRSDIELEA

-835 YTIKNLS
+835 YTIKNLA
-842 IGVYKQKEE
+842 IGIYKQKEE

-858 WGDVWQWEEGDIRFK
+858 WGDVWQWEEGDIKFK
-873 RIWKRDRWE
+873 RIWKGDRWE

-897 GPPGADG
+897 GPPGQDG

-910 KPGVD
+910 PKGED
-915 GKTSYAHF
+915 GKTSYMHF
-923 AYADSADGVVGFTL
+923 AYADSADGVIGFTL
-937 TATPGRKY
+937 TATSG
-945 IGFYSD
+945 
-951 FTKTDSKNPS
+951 
-961 KYEWSRF
+961 
-968 RGEDGIDGTPGRDGI
+968 
-983 DGKPGPK
+983 
-990 GLDGKTPYV
+990 
-999 HFAYSNSLDGLKDFS
+999 
-1014 TSDSLNKKYIGFYTD
+1014 KKYIGFYTD
-1029 FSKADSTDY
+1029 FVKEDSKDPTKY
-1038 KDYNWSRYVGEDGK
+1038 EWSKYVGDDGK
-1052 QGIPG
+1052 P
-1057 KAGVDGK
+1057 
-1064 TPYFHTAWAD
+1064 
-1074 NEKGTLNFS
+1074 
-1083 TSYAGEKKYIGTY
+1083 
-1096 TDYNKNDSVN
+1096 
-1106 PSSYTWQLVKG
+1106 
-1117 KDGKDGV
+1117 GKDGV
-1124 NGIPGKAGQDG
+1124 NGIPGKAGADG
-1135 KTPYFHTAWSNSSD
+1135 KTPYFHTAWANSSD
-1149 GSKDFSTSQ
+1149 GSKDFSTSY
-1158 AGDKLYIG
+1158 AGEKMYIG
-1166 TYTDFTKEDSS
+1166 TYTDFTKEDSTDS
-1177 DFKKYTWQ
+1177 KKYTWQ

-1192 DKGSDGKDGGE
+1192 EKGTDGKDGGE
-1203 FQWNLLLKGDKEII
+1203 FQWNLLLEGNTKIT
-1217 DSTEYNFAKY
+1217 DSTDYLVHSYKINEYIENDTPVS
-1227 ELAEDIPEGSVV
+1227 LVV
-1239 TLVLNMKG
+1239 RMKG
-1247 KRNPNTVSPYNTG
+1247 KRGNTAIFPHNTG
-1260 GSLRALNNIN
+1260 TSSSDHCFEKSPTFKLPLDSDKEFRTYVYNGNWNIGTGSNNI
-1270 LPSDSGNEYQT
+1270 LHLYILDSD
-1281 YYVTDTWRGNKAGN
+1281 K
-1295 KTLYLYW
+1295 KTPISVEW
-1302 SIFNRPSFEPVSIKW
+1302 I
-1317 AKLVYGSNPTLNYV
+1317 KLVYGSNPTLNYV
-1331 PAQIEIHGKDGMPGP
+1331 PAQSEIHGKDGATGP
-1346 KGADGKDGIDGK
+1346 KGADGKNGIDGK

-1377 SNKDYPT
+1377 SNKDYNT
-1384 NIWTLC
+1384 NEWTLC
-1390 ETLKDNEIVTVT
+1390 ETPEAGET
-1402 MKVKVDRT
+1402 MTFTAKVKLEKDDKLMV
-1410 SILHLYNSGGA
+1410 YNSGGM
-1421 ISLAYK
+1421 ITLNWWTDVSKSKDYIIYK
-1427 EIMKEDDYKLISYTF
+1427 STF
-1442 PWKTWID
+1442 DWRDKFEYNGKI
-1449 VTWGEKHYEQTN
+1449 YEQTN
-1461 PPALYLFN
+1461 PPTLKFYAHSNGNGDNKNNN
-1469 TTSGDSQDK
+1469 TVS
-1478 ITTSVEWATLT
+1478 IEWATLT
-1489 RGDIPAIEWSPCHAD
+1489 RGDIQAIEWSPCYAD
-1504 TDDAISEKASEES
+1504 VDDSISEKASEES

-1523 HFAMYPSAEE
+1523 HFAMYPTAEE

-1552 TAIDSNALS
+1552 TAIDSNALD
-1561 LEDRLSIIEAN
+1561 LEDRLNIIEAN

-1601 QVRLRLINNALEI
+1601 QVRLRLVNNALEI

-1634 KVSGA
+1634 KVTGA
-1639 FEFGYHVANKVDLN
+1639 FEFGYHVANKVDLDD
-1653 GNKFTVVSPNI
+1653 NKFTVISPNI

>member
-11 TLAVASANTEKG
+11 TLAVASVDTEEG

-35 KTGTAIYNAK
+35 KTGTAIYTAK
-45 IVKNDKS
+45 IAKNDIS
-52 VEKIEAGSFV
+52 AEKVEAGSFV
-62 FVPNFKNKIIPLE
+62 FVPNFKNKIIVLE

-80 EERSYKKIIAE
+80 DERSYKKIIAE

-118 IGKDSDWTIGI
+118 IGDDSDWVIGL
-129 DEIGDSKNL
+129 DEIGNSKNL

-164 YDFKFEGN
+164 YDFIFDGN

-265 VRYSMYART
+265 VRYSMYARM

-390 SVSNAKY
+390 SVSNSKY

-415 SAGQLNNWIRVKA
+415 SAGQLNNWIRAKA

-439 FMEAQKRSGLDAR
+439 FMEAQKQSGLDAR

-469 AKRYNNYFG
+469 AKKYNNYFG
-478 IGAFDTDPNNA
+478 IGAFDNDPNNA

-514 SSYKQ
+514 STYKQ

-546 IMKGSERYTRPATP
+546 IMKGSERYTRPAAP

-568 LETVSENKEVEKE
+568 LETVTENKEIEKE

-638 CLNQLKKNNQPEIS
+638 CLNQLKKNNQPEVS

-703 FANFVPKI
+703 FANFVPKT
-711 SGITQRLLNLQ
+711 SGIAERLLNLQ
-722 ANVQDFQYSFEN
+722 ENVQDFKYSFEN

-740 LESSSGNVFKDD
+740 LESTSGNVFKDD
-752 IVDTN
+752 IVDTH

-767 DQSANVDGYIWER
+767 DQSANVDGFIWER
-780 ISKYTDK
+780 VSKYPDK
-787 LVVKD
+787 LVVAD
-792 EDWNEN
+792 EEWNES
-798 HKDLNEH
+798 HKDNNEH
-805 FIELSRSDIELEA
+805 FIELTRSDIELEA
-818 TFVCSAM
+818 TFVCSAI
-825 LDDLAVATAS
+825 LDEYAVATAS
-835 YTIKNLS
+835 YTIKNLA
-842 IGVYKQKEE
+842 IGIYKQKEE
-851 PDRNLLM
+851 PDRKLLM
-858 WGDVWQWEEGDIRFK
+858 WGDVWQWEEGETKFK
-873 RIWKRDRWE
+873 RIWKGDRWE

-910 KPGVD
+910 KPGAD
-915 GKTSYAHF
+915 GKTSYMHF

-937 TATPGRKY
+937 TATSG
-945 IGFYSD
+945 
-951 FTKTDSKNPS
+951 
-961 KYEWSRF
+961 
-968 RGEDGIDGTPGRDGI
+968 
-983 DGKPGPK
+983 
-990 GLDGKTPYV
+990 
-999 HFAYSNSLDGLKDFS
+999 
-1014 TSDSLNKKYIGFYTD
+1014 KKYIGFYTD
-1029 FSKADSTDY
+1029 FVKEDSKDPKKY
-1038 KDYNWSRYVGEDGK
+1038 EWSKYVGDDGK
-1052 QGIPG
+1052 P
-1057 KAGVDGK
+1057 
-1064 TPYFHTAWAD
+1064 
-1074 NEKGTLNFS
+1074 
-1083 TSYAGEKKYIGTY
+1083 
-1096 TDYNKNDSVN
+1096 
-1106 PSSYTWQLVKG
+1106 
-1117 KDGKDGV
+1117 GKDGV
-1124 NGIPGKAGQDG
+1124 NGIPGKAGADG
-1135 KTPYFHTAWSNSSD
+1135 KTPYFHTAWANSSD

-1158 AGDKLYIG
+1158 AGEKLYIG
-1166 TYTDFTKEDSS
+1166 TYTDYTKEDSN
-1177 DFKKYTWQ
+1177 DPKKYTWQ

-1192 DKGSDGKDGGE
+1192 EKGTDGKDGGE
-1203 FQWNLLLKGDKEII
+1203 FQWNLLLEGNTKIT
-1217 DSTEYNFAKY
+1217 DSTDYLVHSYKINEYIENDTPVS
-1227 ELAEDIPEGSVV
+1227 LVV
-1239 TLVLNMKG
+1239 RMKG
-1247 KRNPNTVSPYNTG
+1247 KRGNTAIFPHNTG
-1260 GSLRALNNIN
+1260 TSSSDHCFEKSPSFKLPLDSDKEFRTYVYNGNWNIGTGSNNI
-1270 LPSDSGNEYQT
+1270 LHLYILDSD
-1281 YYVTDTWRGNKAGN
+1281 K
-1295 KTLYLYW
+1295 KTPISVEW
-1302 SIFNRPSFEPVSIKW
+1302 V
-1317 AKLVYGSNPTLNYV
+1317 KLVYGSNPTLNYV
-1331 PAQIEIHGKDGMPGP
+1331 PAQSEIHGKDGATGP
-1346 KGADGKDGIDGK
+1346 KGADGKNGADGK

-1377 SNKDYPT
+1377 SNKDYNT
-1384 NIWTLC
+1384 KIWTLC
-1390 ETLKDNEIVTVT
+1390 ETPTTGETMTFTAKIKMEKDDLIG
-1402 MKVKVDRT
+1402 
-1410 SILHLYNSGGA
+1410 LYNSGGTIGFFGFA
-1421 ISLAYK
+1421 QIK
-1427 EIMKEDDYKLISYTF
+1427 KTDDYQIWSKSF
-1442 PWKTWID
+1442 KWID
-1449 VTWGEKHYEQTN
+1449 KTTSSNGKTYEQTN
-1461 PPALYLFN
+1461 PPSLYLYVYSN
-1469 TTSGDSQDK
+1469 GNGDNKNQNEVS
-1478 ITTSVEWATLT
+1478 IEWATLT
-1489 RGDIPAIEWSPCHAD
+1489 RGDIPAIEWSPCYAD

-1523 HFAMYPSAEE
+1523 HFAMYPTAEE

-1561 LEDRLSIIEAN
+1561 LEDRLDIIEAN

-1614 TDGTKVVARF
+1614 TDGSKVVAKF

-1634 KVSGA
+1634 KVTGA
-1639 FEFGYHVANKVDLN
+1639 FEFGYHVANKVDLDD
-1653 GNKFTVVSPNI
+1653 NKFTVISPNI